1 MITFAV
7 SIFLIFRLNVEKNLK
22 EEQKLILEHQ
32 KQAVLA
38 EGGVWE
44 DPAVREK
51 REQEE
56 ADRKAEQE
64 RITELKAYCTKKGF
78 DFEEENRKYLEKE
91 ARKKNSLIGK
101 LLG

>member
-7 SIFLIFRLNVEKNLK
+7 SIFLILGLNVEKNLK
-22 EEQKLILEHQ
+22 KEQEMILEHQ

-44 DPAVREK
+44 DPSVREK

-56 ADRKAEQE
+56 ADRKAEQD
-64 RITELKAYCTKKGF
+64 RIAELQAYCKKKNL